1 MISKDHNSKYFH
13 TRALQR
19 FHWNRIVELQNPEGV
34 LVSGEGDLS
43 VMVRDY
49 YKNLFLS
56 SMPTKVDEVILSIKL
71 AVIDDMNKCLINP
84 FSRVEIECAL
94 IRWPLLKPPALTE
107 SLPFSSKNFGVILAM
122 TWSEQCYF
130 ALILAV

>member
-71 AVIDDMNKCLINP
+71 AVIDDMNKCLISP
-84 FSRVEIECAL
+84 FS
-94 IRWPLLKPPALTE
+94 
-107 SLPFSSKNFGVILAM
+107 
-122 TWSEQCYF
+122 
-130 ALILAV
+130 

>member
-13 TRALQR
+13 TRALQQ
-19 FHWNRIVELQNPEGV
+19 FHWNRIVELRNPEGV
-34 LVSGEGDLS
+34 LVSSEGDLS

-71 AVIDDMNKCLINP
+71 AVIDDMNKCLISP
-84 FSRVEIECAL
+84 FS
-94 IRWPLLKPPALTE
+94 
-107 SLPFSSKNFGVILAM
+107 
-122 TWSEQCYF
+122 
-130 ALILAV
+130 